1 MPVVRFVSLP
11 VVFLKM
17 KQKSK
22 LVNFRIRNFSGYVIN
37 FPIRPPGRNPCEA
50 VADVT
55 EEFNRW
61 AVTNLNATN
70 PTCLGR
76 IQEVC
81 DEYKTDY
88 TK

>member
-1 MPVVRFVSLP
+1 MDVSHSIR
-11 VVFLKM
+11 
-17 KQKSK
+17 KSFFN
-22 LVNFRIRNFSGYVIN
+22 LTSFQIHFCNHCLSGYVIN

-61 AVTNLNATN
+61 AVTNLNAAN
-70 PTCLGR
+70 PTCLAR
-76 IQEVC
+76 IQEVSL
-81 DEYKTDY
+81 Y